1 MTTPPR
7 ACFAAFTLL
16 SHALPPPAGLF
27 LATSHFTV
35 PALPHAP
42 DIEPLKAV
50 LGPPLAADTRCRL
63 AQPLRHQ
70 KLPRETCAAPLC
82 RASPPLVPRVQGRE
96 RRQQSGGLHQCAAL
110 VCARACQWDGRWL
123 GARTRAGIGGHASHE
138 TSGAMGL
145 TEAQRRSAP
154 AGTAVPGRRPG
165 SSARRV
171 GCGGGGAAGGGAPMR
186 DLEPRPAIPAPGHPQ
201 VAQEQCALH
210 CRTWRA
216 HADPRQMRG
225 PGVSHRGRR
234 CATASRGPP

>member
-1 MTTPPR
+1 MLVPKRHAGWGSQLTTPPR

-27 LATSHFTV
+27 LATSHLTV

-110 VCARACQWDGRWL
+110 VCARARQWDGRWL
-123 GARTRAGIGGHASHE
+123 GARALAQAS
-138 TSGAMGL
+138 
-145 TEAQRRSAP
+145 
-154 AGTAVPGRRPG
+154 AGTPATRRAAPWA
-165 SSARRV
+165 SPKHSA
-171 GCGGGGAAGGGAPMR
+171 GLLPLAPPCPGGAQVAARGGWDAAAEALPAAGPRCAISSP
-186 DLEPRPAIPAPGHPQ
+186 DPQFPRPD
-201 VAQEQCALH
+201 
-210 CRTWRA
+210 T
-216 HADPRQMRG
+216 PR
-225 PGVSHRGRR
+225 
-234 CATASRGPP
+234 